1 MITLA
6 KKEKVKKPFYKK
18 WWVWAIVVVVV
29 AIGFNSAGGT
39 EDKADSKTD
48 TKNEASAPKK
58 TASADKE
65 KKTNKVGD
73 TVDVGTVAYKVESKS
88 VADTVGSEYLPENA
102 KEKYLVLKVTIK
114 NNGKKPITIADDFFK
129 LMKGDTEF
137 NTDSVASI
145 ASNQEKEGST
155 GMDFFYQELNPE
167 SSLTGNVVFDVPESV
182 INDKALQLQVQ
193 TGVFGTEKDLINL
206 N

>member
-1 MITLA
+1 MA

-39 EDKADSKTD
+39 EDKAD

-193 TGVFGTEKDLINL
+193 TGVFGTETGLINL